1 MRWLAP
7 LLLAFVAQP
16 LAAQE
21 AAVTSTYAD
30 RQLEDPAQEAAARD
44 LMHSLRCITCQSQ
57 SIADSDAPM
66 AADMRSLVRERIAE
80 GQSPDEIRD
89 WLVERYGAYVT
100 FEPELDSTTWPLFA
114 IPLNAVWLRLSYTPG
129 HASALEMSS
138 FVKRQSRYFITS
150 F

>member
-21 AAVTSTYAD
+21 AAVTSPYAD

-80 GQSPDEIRD
+80 GESPDEIRD

-100 FEPELDSTTWPLFA
+100 FEPELDATTWPLFA
-114 IPLNAVWLRLSYTPG
+114 GPLLILLAVGGLAW
-129 HASALEMSS
+129 
-138 FVKRQSRYFITS
+138 SRIRRKGRG
-150 F
+150 